1 MICKKCGCRVSD
13 TATFCDKCGASMTEF
28 GQKEA
33 TVESVKKSPSTK
45 KIVIAVVVLI
55 LCCALFVFPKTRQ
68 VSATNKAV
76 TAIRVEKSD
85 SAKVTEAYADFIG
98 PDPVRVYVVLENGH
112 DYSQLKKNRISS
124 QSKRTIK
131 WQQRDKSTRRS
142 FSIKRGTLCWEPEI
156 SHNESLVHRWCVSGL
171 GLWCGRSAAVLA
183 YRQLLSAR

>member
-112 DYSQLKKNRISS
+112 DYLCTVYSGKTVEVLTKKSYPYGDSYKEKEKFYYVKRFIS
-124 QSKRTIK
+124 
-131 WQQRDKSTRRS
+131 
-142 FSIKRGTLCWEPEI
+142 F
-156 SHNESLVHRWCVSGL
+156 
-171 GLWCGRSAAVLA
+171 
-183 YRQLLSAR
+183 